1 MKVLVV
7 GAGGREHALVW
18 KIIQSP
24 KVEKVY
30 VAPGNGGMKEAERV
44 NIPVHEIVSLADFAE
59 KEKIDLTVVGP
70 EVPLSLGIVDEF
82 KKRGLKIFGP
92 EKIAAEL
99 EASKVFAKEFMKRHV
114 IPTAE
119 FDVITDYVEGE
130 KIVKSGKYGFPVVI
144 KTDGLAAG
152 KGSFVCE
159 TQQEALNALDLIINK
174 RKFALAGDR
183 VVIEKFLPGKE
194 ISFTVITDGTN
205 ILPMVTSLDHKRAFD
220 GNKGP
225 NTGGMGAISPCPYV
239 NTEIYRR
246 IIDTIIK
253 PAISG
258 MLYEGRKFTGVLY
271 AGLMLTE
278 VGPMVLEFNVRF
290 GDPESQAILL
300 RLESDL
306 VDILEGAING
316 FSPGLKPVWDKK
328 PSVVVVLASGGYPG
342 SYEKGKEIKGLDNLP
357 DDVVVFHAGTEYKDG
372 KYFTAGGRVLN
383 VAAKGETLSEA
394 REKVYAAIEKIHFDK
409 MHFRR
414 DIGVGK

>member
-174 RKFALAGDR
+174 RKFASAGDR